1 MIDGTKRA
9 PGRPRSEA
17 SREAILDAA
26 YWQTMERGY
35 AAVTA
40 ESIAKAA
47 GAGKQTLYR
56 WWPSKAAIV
65 LDAFAQKGR
74 LRIDRPQEAAI
85 RTGDIQNFLR
95 AALAAFSRQRPG
107 PASSDG
113 RGANRCGLAR
123 LVADAPD
130 RTAPRRAEAR
140 ARSAH
145 RGCGAARDARR
156 GDRYGAFWQ
165 RLLLDELLD
174 EAFAVQLA
182 ALAAP
187 ADGAEASRYRRLAVQ
202 LSAASQSFVIVRQLR
217 AVPIVRSALSK

>member
-1 MIDGTKRA
+1 MNEGPKRA

-17 SREAILDAA
+17 SREAIVDAA

-40 ESIAKAA
+40 ESIAKTA

-56 WWPSKAAIV
+56 WWPSKAAII

-85 RTGDIQNFLR
+85 RAGDIQNFLR
-95 AALAAFSRQRPG
+95 AALAAFAASG
-107 PASSDG
+107 PVLRHLIAEAQSDAGLRASLQTRLIEPRRDAL
-113 RGANRCGLAR
+113 RRALEVRIVDAAR
-123 LVADAPD
+123 RETLVAAID
-130 RTAPRRAEAR
+130 
-140 ARSAH
+140 
-145 RGCGAARDARR
+145 GAL
-156 GDRYGAFWQ
+156 WQ
-165 RLLLDELLD
+165 RLLLDEPLD

-187 ADGAEASRYRRLAVQ
+187 ARG
-202 LSAASQSFVIVRQLR
+202 
-217 AVPIVRSALSK
+217 